1 MCATKKMILDLDVG
15 IDDAM
20 ALVYAL
26 GSEEVELIGITATY
40 GNVLTS
46 QSAKNALALLD
57 MFGYAH
63 VPVYMGDTH
72 ALAKDS
78 FEVLDISAFIHG
90 KNGVGE
96 VELPES
102 TRTPENMSG
111 VDFIIEATKK
121 YGKDLVY
128 VPTGA
133 LTNLAQA
140 IRTYPQLVEEI
151 GKVVIMGGALTV
163 PGNVKPWV
171 EANICQDPEAA
182 DEVFRSG
189 VFATMVGLDVTL
201 QTLLTYEDTQKWRN
215 LGTQAGALMAD
226 IVDYYIKAYETTA
239 PYLGGCGLHD
249 PLAVAVAVDDSL
261 VDTLAINMQ
270 VDLSGETRGRTI
282 GNPQLLND
290 PYKSMR
296 VAVGVDTTRFLHE
309 FMERTSRVLKA
320 VN

>member
-140 IRTYPQLVEEI
+140 IRAYPQLVEEI

>member
-320 VN
+320 AN